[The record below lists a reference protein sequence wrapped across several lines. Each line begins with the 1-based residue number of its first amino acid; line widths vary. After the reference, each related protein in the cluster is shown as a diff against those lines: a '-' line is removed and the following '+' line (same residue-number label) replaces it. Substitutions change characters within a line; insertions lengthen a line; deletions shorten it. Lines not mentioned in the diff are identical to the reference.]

1 MTIDKSGKFW
11 KGADAA
17 RIAVRAA
24 DADEFR
30 AVNPLRRRESR
41 YQIRESKVKGA
52 ASILGGSGPTLEM
65 V

>member
-11 KGADAA
+11 KGADAV
-17 RIAVRAA
+17 RIAMRAA

-30 AVNPLRRRESR
+30 AVNPLRRRETR

-52 ASILGGSGPTLEM
+52 VRSLADPGPPLEIL
-65 V
+65 